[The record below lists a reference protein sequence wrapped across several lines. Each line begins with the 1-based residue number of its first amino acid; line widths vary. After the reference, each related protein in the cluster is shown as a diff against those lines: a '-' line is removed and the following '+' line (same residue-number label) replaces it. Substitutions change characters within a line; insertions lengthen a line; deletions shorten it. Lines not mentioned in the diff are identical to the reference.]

1 MASTSRHVSV
11 VFLLLAV
18 LIGFLSASVSA
29 GRPCKTLFISSY
41 TVSLKPLHSFR
52 YPNPNFGR
60 RSAGFVAIVTE
71 FGHQSSS
78 ESSSNM
84 ISDRAVFPGLEFENH
99 VAGGGSRFAHRRERQ
114 QEDQLGFAR
123 LLPFGLS
130 SHEIS
135 SLRDRTKDIL
145 SVVVAL
151 LFGVGCGALTAAT
164 MYLVWSLFAV
174 RSAAYYDE
182 LYDDEEE
189 EEEEDAKKIG
199 YVKIPE
205 AEKVAAPAK
214 AVV

>member
-71 FGHQSSS
+71 IGHQSSS

-84 ISDRAVFPGLEFENH
+84 ISDRAVFPGLEFGNH
-99 VAGGGSRFAHRRERQ
+99 VSHRRERQ

-182 LYDDEEE
+182 LYDDDE
-189 EEEEDAKKIG
+189 EEEEDGSPKKMG

>member
-99 VAGGGSRFAHRRERQ
+99 VAGGGSRFATGGSGSKRISW
-114 QEDQLGFAR
+114 AS
-123 LLPFGLS
+123 PVS
-130 SHEIS
+130 SPSAFRPTKSAPSETVLRIS
-135 SLRDRTKDIL
+135 
-145 SVVVAL
+145 
-151 LFGVGCGALTAAT
+151 
-164 MYLVWSLFAV
+164 
-174 RSAAYYDE
+174 
-182 LYDDEEE
+182 
-189 EEEEDAKKIG
+189 
-199 YVKIPE
+199 
-205 AEKVAAPAK
+205 
-214 AVV
+214 